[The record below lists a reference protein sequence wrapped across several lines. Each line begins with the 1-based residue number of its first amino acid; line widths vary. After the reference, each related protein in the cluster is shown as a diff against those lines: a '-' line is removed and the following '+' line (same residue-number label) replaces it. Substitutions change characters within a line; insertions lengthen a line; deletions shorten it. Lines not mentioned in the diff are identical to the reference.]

1 MRHGFVAVSALGL
14 VLAGCNTM
22 TVREATLSTSQRVA
36 MVSSPGDGASPPT
49 NLVLLE
55 GPTGQYVPVSTG
67 FAQAPATAFIA
78 GAGAGI
84 AIAAGQ
90 YGAAKSLSLTV
101 S

>member
-1 MRHGFVAVSALGL
+1 
-14 VLAGCNTM
+14 
-22 TVREATLSTSQRVA
+22 
-36 MVSSPGDGASPPT
+36 MVSSPGDGASPQT

-67 FAQAPATAFIA
+67 FAQTPATAFIA

-90 YGAAKSLSLTV
+90 YGAAKALRPSVTNVVQNGASAQ
-101 S
+101 